1 MQENKTASFFDRY
14 SIDFNAIYGSGTG
27 PFQRLINKWFRQT
40 MLIRFQKTIAACKP
54 LEGKTILDVGC
65 GPGIYTVTLAKG
77 SPDFVVGID
86 FAPSMIQIARQEAK
100 KAGVEDICRFE
111 IADFHSLPEDK
122 QYNYLILMGFMD
134 YIKNPQQIIEKTM
147 RLASDKVLFSF
158 PSDKGFLAWQRKIR
172 YKFKCPL
179 YLYNEKQLKN
189 LFSDISPWHYTL
201 ENIGRDFFVTL
212 EKGENL

>member
-40 MLIRFQKTIAACKP
+40 MLIRFQKTIVACNP

-65 GPGIYTVTLAKG
+65 GPGIYSITLAKG
-77 SPDFVVGID
+77 SPNFVYGID
-86 FAPSMIQIARQEAK
+86 FAPSMIEIARQEAK
-100 KAGVEDICRFE
+100 KAGVENICRFE
-111 IADFHSLPEDK
+111 IADFNTLPEDK

-134 YIKNPQQIIEKTM
+134 YMKNPKQVIEKTM

-158 PSDKGFLAWQRKIR
+158 PSDKGFFGLATEN
-172 YKFKCPL
+172 PL
-179 YLYNEKQLKN
+179 
-189 LFSDISPWHYTL
+189 
-201 ENIGRDFFVTL
+201 
-212 EKGENL
+212 

>member
-1 MQENKTASFFDRY
+1 M
-14 SIDFNAIYGSGTG
+14 IAIQLILMLFMVAAQDLGSGTG

-40 MLIRFQKTIAACKP
+40 MLIRFQKTIVACNP

-65 GPGIYTVTLAKG
+65 GPGIYSITLAKG
-77 SPDFVVGID
+77 SPNFVYGID
-86 FAPSMIQIARQEAK
+86 FAPSMIEIARQEAK
-100 KAGVEDICRFE
+100 KAGVENICRFE
-111 IADFHSLPEDK
+111 IADFNTLPEDK
-122 QYNYLILMGFMD
+122 QYNYLILMGF
-134 YIKNPQQIIEKTM
+134 IIEKTM

-179 YLYNEKQLKN
+179 YLYNEKQLKD